1 MKRKYAAL
9 ILGLTLSLTAM
20 NVAYATDTES
30 LDTANEEVIEEE
42 ITVEEVCG
50 QVKEVGED
58 SITIVVGD
66 LIYEIDTD
74 EEFWDEEFL
83 DEESSDE
90 ESAEEMMEEDVEENE
105 DLNSDDMIEEE
116 ILEGEI
122 EEILSDEDLT
132 EILELS
138 EEERTIAITL
148 NTIIERELDDTAET
162 EDEDAQ
168 INDSDEENSGEE
180 MDEEFVEVVLEKISL
195 EEIQPGD
202 VVQII
207 LDEEGNADY
216 ITVLLLEEENILEA
230 SEIEEEFTLEEDEE
244 V

>member
-9 ILGLTLSLTAM
+9 VVGLTMSLTAM
-20 NVAYATDTES
+20 NVAYATDADS
-30 LDTANEEVIEEE
+30 LDTANEEVVEEE

-74 EEFWDEEFL
+74 EEFWDEE
-83 DEESSDE
+83 
-90 ESAEEMMEEDVEENE
+90 SAEEMIDEDVEENE

-148 NTIIERELDDTAET
+148 NTIIERELEDTEEA
-162 EDEDAQ
+162 EDENAP
-168 INDSDEENSGEE
+168 INDREEENQE
-180 MDEEFVEVVLEKISL
+180 EEFVEVALEKISL

-202 VVQII
+202 VVQIF

-216 ITVLLLEEENILEA
+216 ITVLLLEDENILEA
-230 SEIEEEFTLEEDEE
+230 SEVEEEIILEEDEE
-244 V
+244 E

>member
-9 ILGLTLSLTAM
+9 VLGLTMSLTAM
-20 NVAYATDTES
+20 NVAYATETES
-30 LDTANEEVIEEE
+30 LDTANEEVMEEE

-50 QVKEVGED
+50 QVKEVGEN

-74 EEFWDEEFL
+74 EVFGDEEIS
-83 DEESSDE
+83 EEEALDE
-90 ESAEEMMEEDVEENE
+90 ESAEEMIEEDVEENE

-148 NTIIERELDDTAET
+148 NTIIERELDDTAEA

-168 INDSDEENSGEE
+168 IDDSEEENSEEE
-180 MDEEFVEVVLEKISL
+180 MQEEFVEVLLEKISL

-230 SEIEEEFTLEEDEE
+230 SEVEEEFALEEDEE
-244 V
+244 A

>member
-9 ILGLTLSLTAM
+9 VVGLTMSLTAM
-20 NVAYATDTES
+20 NVAYATDADS
-30 LDTANEEVIEEE
+30 LDTANEEVVEEE

-74 EEFWDEEFL
+74 EEFWDEE
-83 DEESSDE
+83 
-90 ESAEEMMEEDVEENE
+90 SAGEMIEEDVEENE
-105 DLNSDDMIEEE
+105 DLNSDEMIEEE

-122 EEILSDEDLT
+122 EEVLSNEDLT

-148 NTIIERELDDTAET
+148 NTIIERELEDTEEA
-162 EDEDAQ
+162 EDENAP
-168 INDSDEENSGEE
+168 INDREEENQE
-180 MDEEFVEVVLEKISL
+180 EEFVEVALEKISL

-202 VVQII
+202 VVQIF

-216 ITVLLLEEENILEA
+216 ITVLLLEDENILEA
-230 SEIEEEFTLEEDEE
+230 SEVEEETILEEDE
-244 V
+244 

>member
-66 LIYEIDTD
+66 LIYEIDT
-74 EEFWDEEFL
+74 DEEFL

>member
-9 ILGLTLSLTAM
+9 VLGLTLSLTAM

-30 LDTANEEVIEEE
+30 LNTANEEVMEEE

-74 EEFWDEEFL
+74 EVFWDEEFS
-83 DEESSDE
+83 DEESTDE
-90 ESAEEMMEEDVEENE
+90 ESAEEMLEEDVEENE

-148 NTIIERELDDTAET
+148 NTIIERELDDTAEA

-168 INDSDEENSGEE
+168 INDSDEENSEEE
-180 MDEEFVEVVLEKISL
+180 MQEEFVEVALEKISL

-230 SEIEEEFTLEEDEE
+230 SEVEEEFTLEEDEE
-244 V
+244 A

>member
-9 ILGLTLSLTAM
+9 VLGLTMSLTAM
-20 NVAYATDTES
+20 NVAYATETES
-30 LDTANEEVIEEE
+30 LDTANEEVMEEE

-50 QVKEVGED
+50 QVKEVGEN

-66 LIYEIDTD
+66 LIYEIDADEVFGD
-74 EEFWDEEFL
+74 EEISE
-83 DEESSDE
+83 EESSDE
-90 ESAEEMMEEDVEENE
+90 ESAEEMIEEDVEENE

-148 NTIIERELDDTAET
+148 NTIIERELDDTAEA
-162 EDEDAQ
+162 EGEDAQ
-168 INDSDEENSGEE
+168 IDDSEEENSEEE
-180 MDEEFVEVVLEKISL
+180 MQEEFVEVLLEKISL

-230 SEIEEEFTLEEDEE
+230 SEVEEEFTLEEDEE
-244 V
+244 A

>member
-9 ILGLTLSLTAM
+9 VVGLTMSLTAM
-20 NVAYATDTES
+20 NVAYATDADS
-30 LDTANEEVIEEE
+30 LDTANEEVVEEE

-74 EEFWDEEFL
+74 EEFWDEE
-83 DEESSDE
+83 
-90 ESAEEMMEEDVEENE
+90 SAGEMIEEDVEENE

-122 EEILSDEDLT
+122 EEILSNEDLT

-148 NTIIERELDDTAET
+148 NTIIERELEDTEEA
-162 EDEDAQ
+162 EDENAP
-168 INDSDEENSGEE
+168 INDREEENQE
-180 MDEEFVEVVLEKISL
+180 EEFVEVALEKIFL

-202 VVQII
+202 VVQIF

-216 ITVLLLEEENILEA
+216 ITVLLLEDENILEA
-230 SEIEEEFTLEEDEE
+230 SEVEEETILEEDE
-244 V
+244 

>member
-66 LIYEIDTD
+66 LIYEIDT
-74 EEFWDEEFL
+74 DEEFL

-162 EDEDAQ
+162 EDEEAQ